1 MVSFWPCSI
10 SPGRLPPSGHCNV
23 FDFGAPRKGVTHRT
37 ARGFL
42 HQDIPLFG
50 RQVSDQLDF
59 PPDLCD
65 SKLSRSFD
73 GDGVLSR
80 PQIGLKGQLDL
91 DVLQRNVQDSRCVP
105 QRNHRS
111 KAKTRYDQRERVGP
125 QSISAQRRGF
135 ISDEGVDAADDDLT
149 LFSTYT
155 PHDHAVPE
163 VPLIVGK
170 LCHD

>member
-1 MVSFWPCSI
+1 M
-10 SPGRLPPSGHCNV
+10 
-23 FDFGAPRKGVTHRT
+23 
-37 ARGFL
+37 
-42 HQDIPLFG
+42 FG

-73 GDGVLSR
+73 GNGVLSR
-80 PQIGLKGQLDL
+80 PQIGLEGQLDL

-111 KAKTRYDQRERVGP
+111 KAKARYNQREWVGP
-125 QSISAQRRGF
+125 QPISAQRGGF
-135 ISDEGVDAADDDLT
+135 ISDEGVDAANDDLA
-149 LFSTYT
+149 LLSMNAPYK
-155 PHDHAVPE
+155 HAIPE
-163 VPLIVGK
+163 VPFIVGK